1 MNQLQDSLRQH
12 LQTIHLKVDNFL
24 TGNTVDHSWTTSFA
38 DAVYHAAVISG
49 ITITYSLL
57 AKTLIKMRSVDL
69 GRLDVE
75 DAAKLV
81 LLVTGA
87 VVTRDYLVK
96 EGIIPGHI

>member
-1 MNQLQDSLRQH
+1 M
-12 LQTIHLKVDNFL
+12 
-24 TGNTVDHSWTTSFA
+24 SWTTTVV
-38 DAVYHAAVISG
+38 DAVYQAAVVSG
-49 ITITYSLL
+49 LTLTYSVI
-57 AKTLIKMRSVDL
+57 ATNFYKMRSVDL